1 MLFKGIWITFQQFVW
16 TWFCKLG
23 ILSVGGFLT
32 LLRYGCCIQAVIVFQ
47 WPFLQPIQRASL
59 YYFRI
64 YTMWFLLHLFCCN
77 DLLNFQKFCEC
88 VDATFLF
95 PYESHDNCS
104 IDSRKKWSEVL
115 HSNNLH
121 IDKKIYFS
129 SFSVNFSKLQLLWT
143 YWLQLRHDFENFM
156 SLFENFWFWVL
167 TRFLAVI
174 CPRND
179 PVY

>member
-1 MLFKGIWITFQQFVW
+1 MQKHVPSLQNYIQTNCPSVVQMLFNGIWITFQQFVW

-64 YTMWFLLHLFCCN
+64 YTMWFLPHLFCCN
-77 DLLNFQKFCEC
+77 DLFNFQKFCEC

-104 IDSRKKWSEVL
+104 RESKKKWSEVL
-115 HSNNLH
+115 HRDNLL

-129 SFSVNFSKLQLLWT
+129 YFSVNFSKLQLL
-143 YWLQLRHDFENFM
+143 
-156 SLFENFWFWVL
+156 
-167 TRFLAVI
+167 
-174 CPRND
+174 
-179 PVY
+179 

>member
-1 MLFKGIWITFQQFVW
+1 MNNISTICLNVILQTRDIVRWGLPDSATIRMLHTSSYCVPMTFSAAYPASYFVLFQDIHNVIS
-16 TWFCKLG
+16 TTSLLLQWF
-23 ILSVGGFLT
+23 
-32 LLRYGCCIQAVIVFQ
+32 
-47 WPFLQPIQRASL
+47 
-59 YYFRI
+59 
-64 YTMWFLLHLFCCN
+64 
-77 DLLNFQKFCEC
+77 NFQKFCAC

>member
-1 MLFKGIWITFQQFVW
+1 MISTTSLLLQ
-16 TWFCKLG
+16 WF
-23 ILSVGGFLT
+23 
-32 LLRYGCCIQAVIVFQ
+32 
-47 WPFLQPIQRASL
+47 
-59 YYFRI
+59 
-64 YTMWFLLHLFCCN
+64 
-77 DLLNFQKFCEC
+77 NFQKFCAC

-95 PYESHDNCS
+95 PYKSHDNCS
-104 IDSRKKWSEVL
+104 RDSRKKWTEVL

-129 SFSVNFSKLQLLWT
+129 SFSVNFSKLQLFWT
-143 YWLQLRHDFENFM
+143 YWLQLCHDFENFM

-179 PVY
+179 PVYQWRIRRLSDTSIPVWAPKLGVHIKGELIQSNISHLIISLTQIRLHVLRHVI